1 MFSDFE
7 YISIYVLSTNFTTDH
22 LEVVMKTAE
31 VMVVSDKEHLS
42 PASCALDVCSYEA
55 QDVLVPGV
63 EDGKHGLED
72 VLSLT
77 SRQRQ

>member
-1 MFSDFE
+1 
-7 YISIYVLSTNFTTDH
+7 
-22 LEVVMKTAE
+22 MKTAE

-42 PASCALDVCSYEA
+42 PPSCALDVGSYEA

-63 EDGKHGLED
+63 EDGKDGLED

>member
-1 MFSDFE
+1 
-7 YISIYVLSTNFTTDH
+7 
-22 LEVVMKTAE
+22 MKTAE
-31 VMVVSDKEHLS
+31 VMVVSDEEHLS
-42 PASCALDVCSYEA
+42 PPSCALDVGSYEA